1 MGRGGRYC
9 QSNWKM
15 CVEARNGGQRHK
27 ARSPTRA
34 ETARAAR
41 VLAGQA
47 CETAADSSKTSDWTL
62 RGHSVEPQFALAAT
76 TSLLNVKTIV
86 WYGVGVK

>member
-1 MGRGGRYC
+1 
-9 QSNWKM
+9 M
-15 CVEARNGGQRHK
+15 CRRARNGGQRHT

-47 CETAADSSKTSDWTL
+47 CETTDGSETSDWTL